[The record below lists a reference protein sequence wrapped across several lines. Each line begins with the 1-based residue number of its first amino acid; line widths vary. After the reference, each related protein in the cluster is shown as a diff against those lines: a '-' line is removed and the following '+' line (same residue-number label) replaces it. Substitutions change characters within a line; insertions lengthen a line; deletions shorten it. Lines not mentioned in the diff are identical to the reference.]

1 MKLSVLGVGG
11 LLLLTTAAWLNGSY
25 IMLKAELA
33 QYLISDSWAR
43 SQTGEA
49 LRPWPWADTWPIAR
63 IRFKTEDLYVL
74 AGAHGSALAFGPGH
88 VDGTAS
94 PGTYGTSVVAGHR
107 DTHFRGLEQLEP
119 GDPIE
124 LQDTGKNWL
133 SYVVNSTRIVD
144 TRVEPGFPVSATDT
158 RLILVTCYP
167 FDAIE
172 PGGPLRYVVE
182 ADLSAEPREKS
193 KEVEERVDRTP
204 TLYGAN
210 G

>member
-1 MKLSVLGVGG
+1 MKLSALVVGG
-11 LLLLTTAAWLNGSY
+11 LLLLTSAAWLNGSY

-33 QYLISDSWAR
+33 QYLISDSWA
-43 SQTGEA
+43 QLQVGEA
-49 LRPWPWADTWPIAR
+49 LRPWPWADTWPVAR

-88 VDGTAS
+88 VDGTAA
-94 PGTYGTSVVAGHR
+94 PGTDGTSVVAGHR
-107 DTHFRGLEQLEP
+107 DTHFQRLEQLNQ

-124 LQDTGKNWL
+124 LQTTDKDWL
-133 SYVVNSTRIVD
+133 SYVVISTRIVD
-144 TRVEPGFPVSATDT
+144 TRIEPGFRVGAADS

-182 ADLSAEPREKS
+182 AGLLTE
-193 KEVEERVDRTP
+193 
-204 TLYGAN
+204 
-210 G
+210 